1 MYDGT
6 EARQTWANKAQFV
19 LACIGYAVGLG
30 NLWRF
35 PYLCYKSGGGESRQ
49 GGTEELSKKG
59 DTIDLCREVGKRWK
73 GEKEREGDRMGENE
87 REGENG

>member
-1 MYDGT
+1 MYDGA

-35 PYLCYKSGGGESRQ
+35 PYLCYKSGGGERFARAARRGSEGECPSRKR
-49 GGTEELSKKG
+49 GSGRTGLAGREGAEL
-59 DTIDLCREVGKRWK
+59 EVG
-73 GEKEREGDRMGENE
+73 E
-87 REGENG
+87 